1 MKRIELIVYV
11 GNLPTSWKEDD
22 IWKFFEEFGKIL
34 DVKLIR
40 KNYGFTGSSLV
51 KFASLTNA
59 EEAVE
64 KLKSTIIPGATRPVN
79 IKWLD
84 TEEQRL
90 GLGQHDDHKLF
101 VGSLPRQASRETLY
115 EVFSLLGEIE
125 SIRL

>member
-1 MKRIELIVYV
+1 M
-11 GNLPTSWKEDD
+11 
-22 IWKFFEEFGKIL
+22 
-34 DVKLIR
+34 KLIR

-64 KLKSTIIPGATRPVN
+64 KLKNTIIPGAIRPVN

-84 TEEQRL
+84 TEEQRI

-101 VGSLPRQASRETLY
+101 VGSLPRQASR
-115 EVFSLLGEIE
+115 
-125 SIRL
+125 